1 MPEWLNRRWWRGA
14 ASLGSRRA
22 PAVGRADEPME
33 WWMPDVDRRRQ
44 ALGSSDS
51 ELEREGGTVARSRP
65 PAAPPPPRSVGDFD
79 FAIWGNLQVKVER
92 SVNDSRKKKGLG
104 RSVDLML
111 IGRFGALA
119 F

>member
-1 MPEWLNRRWWRGA
+1 GGSGGARIIQLDGCAVLTSPSVGGWLGFTNWMPEWLNRRWWRGA

-33 WWMPDVDRRRQ
+33 WWMPDVDGRRQ

-79 FAIWGNLQVKVER
+79 
-92 SVNDSRKKKGLG
+92 
-104 RSVDLML
+104 
-111 IGRFGALA
+111 
-119 F
+119 